1 MIFDNADGRVIPSSD
16 YGGTKMR
23 TKAKI
28 ISLFLL
34 LSILLT
40 ACNGSLEQA
49 AEALEIMAEN
59 VDQAAP
65 GEAKTEA
72 SATDTVEPA
81 SETAAAEGTAES
93 PVKEEDQEPVEEPV
107 KLPSNDIYIIYT
119 SDVHCGIDQGF
130 GYAGVRQ
137 IRDTLD
143 AKGYTTLLVDDG
155 DFVQGEPIG
164 TLSKGEAIIPIMNA
178 LKYDVVVPGNHEFD
192 YGIDQFFKYVDL
204 AEFPI
209 ISCNFNKEGKLV
221 FDPYIIKEVAGLKI
235 AFVGVITPRTMTSVS
250 PKTFMDKNGNYIY
263 GFMQGNGSELYKAV
277 QDAVDDARKEGAD
290 YVYIMGHVGGDKT
303 TAPYTYSDIIANTSG
318 IDVFLDGHKHDTEQ
332 VVLKNKNGEEVTRT
346 ACGTKLNCVGYSHI
360 KAEDGSIETGIWT
373 WDNEESIP
381 ALLGIRN
388 DISDLIDEKMKDLD
402 KELEKVVARSDVEL
416 TVNDPE
422 ETDSKGLPV
431 RKVRSAETNLGDLC
445 ADAARVR
452 TGSDIGI
459 VNGGGVRANI
469 DKGDITYGE
478 IIGVHPF
485 GNKTVIIEVT
495 GQQLAD
501 AIEWSCRKLPEE
513 NGGFFQV
520 SGISYDVDVKIAS
533 PCTDDKEG
541 LMTGISGDRR
551 VSNIKAAGK
560 PIDPD
565 AKYTVSG
572 NAYTLVNNGD
582 GLTAFNGCEVIAE
595 DAGLDNQLLIDYIV
609 ESLGGTIGKDYS
621 DPRGQGRIVIND

>member
-1 MIFDNADGRVIPSSD
+1 MIKAI
-16 YGGTKMR
+16 K

-28 ISLFLL
+28 IVLVMLSSVL
-34 LSILLT
+34 LS

-59 VDQAAP
+59 VEQAKEAAGAIEDNAADTSEEKTQDVTEDSAP
-65 GEAKTEA
+65 QPDAKEEEQKPEE
-72 SATDTVEPA
+72 EPA
-81 SETAAAEGTAES
+81 
-93 PVKEEDQEPVEEPV
+93 

-119 SDVHCGIDQGF
+119 SDVHCGVDQGF
-130 GYAGVRQ
+130 GYAGVKQ
-137 IRDTLD
+137 IRDSLE
-143 AKGYTTLLVDDG
+143 AQGNTTLLVDDG

-178 LKYDVVVPGNHEFD
+178 LKYDIVVPGNHEFD
-192 YGIDQFFKYVDL
+192 YGIDQFFKYVEL
-204 AEFPI
+204 AEFPF

-221 FDPYIIKEVAGLKI
+221 FDPYIIKEVAGIKI

-263 GFMQGNGSELYKAV
+263 GFMQGNGSELFKAV

-290 YVYIMGHVGGDKT
+290 LVYIMGHVGGDKT
-303 TAPYTYSDIIANTSG
+303 TAPYTYSDIISNTSG

-332 VVLKNKNGEEVTRT
+332 VVLTNKNGEEVTRT

-360 KAEDGSIETGIWT
+360 KAEDGTIETGIWT
-373 WDNEESIP
+373 WDNKESIP
-381 ALLGIRN
+381 ELFGIRN
-388 DISDLIDEKMKDLD
+388 EISDIIDEKMKDLD
-402 KELEKVVARSDVEL
+402 QELQKVVAKSDVVL

-452 TGSDIGI
+452 TGADIGI

-485 GNKTVIIEVT
+485 GNKTVIIEAT
-495 GQQLAD
+495 GQQMAD
-501 AIEWSCRKLPEE
+501 AIEWSCRKIPDE

-520 SGISYDVDVKIAS
+520 SGITYDVDTKVAS
-533 PCTDDKEG
+533 PCTEDKEG

-551 VSNIKAAGK
+551 VSNIMVDGK
-560 PIDPD
+560 PIDL
-565 AKYTVSG
+565 KKTYTVAG
-572 NAYTLVNNGD
+572 NEYTLINNGD
-582 GLTAFNGCEVIAE
+582 GLTAFNGCKVVAE